1 MPSHNQTRSEFKP
14 VRFDPSLE
22 RLEPDER
29 QTASEI
35 SATLRSIIEKT
46 FADSGHAFRS
56 VHAKSHALL
65 QGQLEGLPGL
75 DETLAQGLFSKPA
88 TYPVVIRISTN
99 PGDILPDDVSLPR
112 GLALKV
118 IGIKGETGSGL
129 ETAPTQDFVMVNGPA
144 FLAPTAKAFSKNLK
158 LLAKTTDTA
167 TSVKEALSTALRGLE
182 KVVELTGNKSA
193 TLISLGGHP
202 MTHPLGETYFSQT
215 PFRYGDY
222 IAKFSLSPTAAALTN
237 LTNAALNVK
246 GKPDG
251 IRQAMLQYFSNHGGA
266 WDLKVQ
272 LCTDLVKMPIEDST
286 VPWSEKLSPYLTVAK
301 ISVPVQSAWSDQR
314 SSAIDDNM
322 AFSPWHCLDAH
333 QPLGSINRV
342 RKTAYQASSELR
354 GLKTGCPMIHEPVK
368 AAHFTD

>member
-1 MPSHNQTRSEFKP
+1 MPPQNQPKTEFKP
-14 VRFDPSLE
+14 VRFDPSME
-22 RLEPDER
+22 RLEPDEN

-35 SATLRSIIEKT
+35 AATLRSIIEKT
-46 FADSGHAFRS
+46 FADSGHAFRG

-65 QGQLEGLPGL
+65 QGQLEVLPGL
-75 DETLAQGLFSKPA
+75 DAALAQGLFSKPA

-99 PGDILPDDVSLPR
+99 PGDILPDDVSVPR

-118 IGIKGETGSGL
+118 IGIKGESGSVL
-129 ETAPTQDFVMVNGPA
+129 STSTTQDFVMVNGPA

-167 TSVKEALSTALRGLE
+167 TGVKEVLSSALRGLE

-222 IAKFSLSPTAAALTN
+222 IAKFSLAPTAAALTK

-251 IRQAMLQYFSNHGGA
+251 IRQAMLEFFSTQGGA

-272 LCTDLVKMPIEDST
+272 LCTDLDKMPIEDST
-286 VPWSEKLSPYLTVAK
+286 VPWSEKLSPHLTVAK
-301 ISVPVQSAWSDQR
+301 LSVPQQSAWSDQR

-342 RKTAYQASSELR
+342 RKAAYRASSELR
-354 GLKTGCPMIHEPVK
+354 GLKTGCPMIHEPSK
-368 AAHFTD
+368 ALKFTD